1 MKNKKKLKKFL
12 FFVLAC
18 LVSFYIGHTLEK
30 FFELSGEKIIFNQ
43 ITWAFDNLNKYP
55 FFDFKITANSLL
67 FGYGGMFIFLI
78 LYLRFR
84 NKYGTY
90 RYGEEH
96 GSAKLLTL
104 EEVKTFEDSIEENNI
119 IFTKNAK
126 MGLYNDRLPYSKKLN
141 KNVLV
146 LGGPGSGKTYTFVKP
161 NAMQLNGSKIFTDTK
176 ELLVRE
182 LGNLY
187 EKNSYRIK
195 IIDLIT
201 FENSNH
207 FNIFKYIKK
216 ETDIDKVA
224 SSIVEATK
232 KSDNKGEDFWIRAE
246 YMLMTALIG
255 FLHIDGKLNNYEP
268 HLGQVTKLIK
278 LIERKE
284 EHTPSV
290 LERLMQDL
298 NEKLP
303 NNFAYRQFENFN
315 LNFKSE
321 TRNSVK
327 AIITARFSVFE
338 HEEINDILKYD
349 DLEIETWNTQK
360 TAVFINVP
368 EVNDAYQF
376 ISALL
381 FQTIF
386 ETTIKTAD
394 SILKG
399 EVENKN
405 LLHLEIY
412 GDEFA
417 QMGKIYK
424 LSNYISVFRSRE
436 ISIKIILQG
445 LPQLEA
451 LYGKE
456 EAKSIQNNCDT
467 ILCLGTNDKDTMEY
481 LSFRGG
487 NQTID
492 DKNYS
497 ENRNTTSGGSNLQHS
512 KLKRELFTAHEIGTV
527 SIEEA
532 LLFIGKQNAFKDL
545 KASVDDHK
553 NKKYLANSPKDKNWY
568 KYKIYNSEYEYL
580 LANTKKENQVE
591 VKETEVLQ
599 GNRAKAS

>member
-12 FFVLAC
+12 FFLLAC

-43 ITWAFDNLNKYP
+43 ITWAFDNFDKYP
-55 FFDFKITANSLL
+55 LLDFQINANSSL
-67 FGYGGMFIFLI
+67 FGYGGVFLFII
-78 LYLRFR
+78 LYLRFK

-146 LGGPGSGKTYTFVKP
+146 LGGSGSGKTYTFVKP

-176 ELLVRE
+176 GLLVRE

-187 EKNSYRIK
+187 EKNGYRIK

-216 ETDIDKVA
+216 ETDIDRVA

-255 FLHIDGKLNNYEP
+255 FLYIDGKLNNYEP

-298 NEKLP
+298 NEKIP

-321 TRNSVK
+321 TRNGVK

-394 SILKG
+394 NILQGK
-399 EVENKN
+399 VENIN

-417 QMGKIYK
+417 QLGKIYK

-436 ISIKIILQG
+436 ISLKIIIQG

-467 ILCLGTNDKDTMEY
+467 ILYLGTNDKDTMEY

-599 GNRAKAS
+599 GNWAKAS

>member
-12 FFVLAC
+12 FFLLAC

-43 ITWAFDNLNKYP
+43 ITWAFDNFDKYP
-55 FFDFKITANSLL
+55 LLDCEINANSSL
-67 FGYGGMFIFLI
+67 FGYGGVFLFII
-78 LYLRFR
+78 LYLRFK

-176 ELLVRE
+176 GLLVRE

-187 EKNSYRIK
+187 EKNGYRIK

-298 NEKLP
+298 NEKIP

-394 SILKG
+394 DILQGK
-399 EVENKN
+399 VENKN

-412 GDEFA
+412 ADEFA
-417 QMGKIYK
+417 QLGKIYK

-512 KLKRELFTAHEIGTV
+512 KLKRELFTAHEIGTI
-527 SIEEA
+527 STEEA

>member
-12 FFVLAC
+12 FFLLAC

-43 ITWAFDNLNKYP
+43 ITWAFDNFDKYP
-55 FFDFKITANSLL
+55 LLDFKINANSSL
-67 FGYGGMFIFLI
+67 FGYGGVFLFII
-78 LYLRFR
+78 LYLRFK

-176 ELLVRE
+176 ELLIIE

-187 EKNSYRIK
+187 EKNGYRIK
-195 IIDLIT
+195 IIDFIN
-201 FENSNH
+201 FINSNH

-216 ETDIDKVA
+216 ETDIDRVA

-467 ILCLGTNDKDTMEY
+467 ILYLGTNDKDTMEY
-481 LSFRGG
+481 LSFRAG

-599 GNRAKAS
+599 GNWAKAS

>member
-12 FFVLAC
+12 FFLLAC
-18 LVSFYIGHTLEK
+18 LFSFYIGHTLEK

-43 ITWAFDNLNKYP
+43 ITWAFDNFDKYP
-55 FFDFKITANSLL
+55 LLDLKINANSSL
-67 FGYGGMFIFLI
+67 FGYGGVFLFII
-78 LYLRFR
+78 LYLRFK

-104 EEVKTFEDSIEENNI
+104 EEVKTFEDSIEENNM

-187 EKNSYRIK
+187 EKNGYRIK
-195 IIDLIT
+195 IMDFINFT
-201 FENSNH
+201 NSNH

-216 ETDIDKVA
+216 ETDIDRVA

-467 ILCLGTNDKDTMEY
+467 ILYLGTNDKDTMEY

-553 NKKYLANSPKDKNWY
+553 NKIYLANSPKDKNWY

-599 GNRAKAS
+599 GNLAKAS

>member
-12 FFVLAC
+12 FFLLAC
-18 LVSFYIGHTLEK
+18 LFSFYIGHTLEK

-146 LGGPGSGKTYTFVKP
+146 LGGSGSGKTYTFVKP

-176 ELLVRE
+176 GLLVRE

-187 EKNSYRIK
+187 EKNGYRIK

-224 SSIVEATK
+224 SSIAEATK

-246 YMLMTALIG
+246 NMLMTALIG
-255 FLHIDGKLNNYEP
+255 FLYIDGKLNNYEP

-284 EHTPSV
+284 DDIPSV

-303 NNFAYRQFENFN
+303 NNFAYRQYENFN

-321 TRNSVK
+321 TRNGVK

-338 HEEINDILKYD
+338 HEEINAILKYD

-386 ETTIKTAD
+386 EITIKTAD
-394 SILKG
+394 NILQGK
-399 EVENKN
+399 VEGKN

-417 QMGKIYK
+417 QLGKIYK

-436 ISIKIILQG
+436 ISLKIIIQG

-467 ILCLGTNDKDTMEY
+467 ILYLGTNDKDTMEY

-553 NKKYLANSPKDKNWY
+553 NKKYLADSPKDKNWY

-599 GNRAKAS
+599 GNWAKAS

>member
-12 FFVLAC
+12 FFLLAC

-43 ITWAFDNLNKYP
+43 ITWAFDNFDKYP
-55 FFDFKITANSLL
+55 LLDFKINANSSL
-67 FGYGGMFIFLI
+67 FGYGGVFLFII
-78 LYLRFR
+78 LYLRFK

-104 EEVKTFEDSIEENNI
+104 EEVKTFEDSIEENNM

-176 ELLVRE
+176 GLLVRE

-187 EKNSYRIK
+187 EKNGYRIK

-216 ETDIDKVA
+216 ETDIDRVA

-298 NEKLP
+298 NEKIP

-467 ILCLGTNDKDTMEY
+467 ILYLGTNDKDTMEY

-553 NKKYLANSPKDKNWY
+553 NKKYLANSPKDENWY

-599 GNRAKAS
+599 GNWAKAS

>member
-12 FFVLAC
+12 FFLLAC

-43 ITWAFDNLNKYP
+43 ITWAFDNFDKYP
-55 FFDFKITANSLL
+55 LLDLKINANSSL
-67 FGYGGMFIFLI
+67 FGYGGVFLFII
-78 LYLRFR
+78 LYLRFK

-104 EEVKTFEDSIEENNI
+104 EEIKTFEDSIEENNM

-176 ELLVRE
+176 GLLVRE

-187 EKNSYRIK
+187 EKNGYRVK

-224 SSIVEATK
+224 SSIAEATK

-246 YMLMTALIG
+246 NMLMTALIG
-255 FLHIDGKLNNYEP
+255 FLYIDGKLNNYEP

-284 EHTPSV
+284 DDIPSV

-321 TRNSVK
+321 TRNGVK

-394 SILKG
+394 DILQGK
-399 EVENKN
+399 VENKN

-412 GDEFA
+412 ADEFA
-417 QMGKIYK
+417 QLGKIYK

-436 ISIKIILQG
+436 ISLKIILQG

-467 ILCLGTNDKDTMEY
+467 ILYLGTNDKDTMEY

-599 GNRAKAS
+599 GNWAKAS

>member
-1 MKNKKKLKKFL
+1 MYKRQGVFL
-12 FFVLAC
+12 F
-18 LVSFYIGHTLEK
+18 I
-30 FFELSGEKIIFNQ
+30 
-43 ITWAFDNLNKYP
+43 
-55 FFDFKITANSLL
+55 
-67 FGYGGMFIFLI
+67 I
-78 LYLRFR
+78 LYLRFK

-176 ELLVRE
+176 GLLVRE

-187 EKNSYRIK
+187 EKNGYRIK

-298 NEKLP
+298 NEKIP

-394 SILKG
+394 DILQGK
-399 EVENKN
+399 VENKN

-412 GDEFA
+412 ADEFA
-417 QMGKIYK
+417 QLGKIYK

-512 KLKRELFTAHEIGTV
+512 KLKRELFTAHEIGTI
-527 SIEEA
+527 STEEA

>member
-12 FFVLAC
+12 FFLLAC
-18 LVSFYIGHTLEK
+18 LFFFYIGHTLEK

-43 ITWAFDNLNKYP
+43 ITWAFDNFDKYP
-55 FFDFKITANSLL
+55 LLDCEINANSSL
-67 FGYGGMFIFLI
+67 FGYGGVFLFII
-78 LYLRFR
+78 LYLRFK

-176 ELLVRE
+176 GLLVRE

-187 EKNSYRIK
+187 EKNGYRIK

-512 KLKRELFTAHEIGTV
+512 KLKRELFTAHEIGTI
-527 SIEEA
+527 STEEA

-599 GNRAKAS
+599 GNWAKAS

>member
-12 FFVLAC
+12 FFLLAC
-18 LVSFYIGHTLEK
+18 LFFFYIGHTLEK

-43 ITWAFDNLNKYP
+43 ITWAFDNFDKYP
-55 FFDFKITANSLL
+55 LLDCEINANSSL
-67 FGYGGMFIFLI
+67 FGYGGVFLFII
-78 LYLRFR
+78 LYLRFK

-176 ELLVRE
+176 GLLVRE

-187 EKNSYRIK
+187 EKNGYRIK

-467 ILCLGTNDKDTMEY
+467 ILYLGTNDKDTMEY

-599 GNRAKAS
+599 GNWAKAS

>member
-12 FFVLAC
+12 FFLLAC
-18 LVSFYIGHTLEK
+18 LFSFYIGHTLEK

-43 ITWAFDNLNKYP
+43 ITWAFDNFDKYP
-55 FFDFKITANSLL
+55 LLDLKINANSSL
-67 FGYGGMFIFLI
+67 FGYGGVFLFII
-78 LYLRFR
+78 LYLRFK

-104 EEVKTFEDSIEENNI
+104 EEVKTFEDSIEENNM

-176 ELLVRE
+176 GLLVRE

-187 EKNSYRIK
+187 EKNGYRIK

-224 SSIVEATK
+224 SSIAEATK

-246 YMLMTALIG
+246 NMLMTALIG
-255 FLHIDGKLNNYEP
+255 FLYIDGKLNNYEP

-284 EHTPSV
+284 DDIPSV

-321 TRNSVK
+321 TRNGVK

-394 SILKG
+394 DILQGK
-399 EVENKN
+399 VENKN

-412 GDEFA
+412 ADEFA
-417 QMGKIYK
+417 QLGKIYK

-436 ISIKIILQG
+436 ISLKIILQG

-467 ILCLGTNDKDTMEY
+467 ILYLGTNDKDTMEY

-599 GNRAKAS
+599 GNWAKAS

>member
-12 FFVLAC
+12 FFLLAFF
-18 LVSFYIGHTLEK
+18 VSFYIGHTLEK

-176 ELLVRE
+176 GLLVRE

-187 EKNSYRIK
+187 EKNGYRIK

-512 KLKRELFTAHEIGTV
+512 KLKRELFTAHEIGTI
-527 SIEEA
+527 STEEA

-599 GNRAKAS
+599 GNWAKAS

>member
-12 FFVLAC
+12 FFLLAC

-43 ITWAFDNLNKYP
+43 ITWAFDNFDKYP
-55 FFDFKITANSLL
+55 LLDCEINANSSL
-67 FGYGGMFIFLI
+67 FGYGGVFLFII
-78 LYLRFR
+78 LYLRFK

-176 ELLVRE
+176 GLLVRE

-187 EKNSYRIK
+187 EKNGYRIK

-298 NEKLP
+298 NEKIP

-512 KLKRELFTAHEIGTV
+512 KLKRELFTAHEIGTI
-527 SIEEA
+527 STEEA

-599 GNRAKAS
+599 GNWAKAS

>member
-12 FFVLAC
+12 FFLLAC

-43 ITWAFDNLNKYP
+43 ITWAFDNFDKYP
-55 FFDFKITANSLL
+55 LLDLKINANSLL

-104 EEVKTFEDSIEENNI
+104 EEIKTFEDSIEENNM

-176 ELLVRE
+176 GLLVRE

-187 EKNSYRIK
+187 EKNGYRIK

-224 SSIVEATK
+224 SSIAEATK

-246 YMLMTALIG
+246 NMLMTALIG
-255 FLHIDGKLNNYEP
+255 FLYIDGKLNNYEP

-284 EHTPSV
+284 DDIPSV

-321 TRNSVK
+321 TRNGVK

-338 HEEINDILKYD
+338 HEEINDILKHD

-394 SILKG
+394 DILQGK
-399 EVENKN
+399 VENKN

-412 GDEFA
+412 ADEFA
-417 QMGKIYK
+417 QLGKIYK

-436 ISIKIILQG
+436 ISLKIILQG

-467 ILCLGTNDKDTMEY
+467 ILYLGTNDKDTMEY

-553 NKKYLANSPKDKNWY
+553 NKIYLANSPKDKNWY

-599 GNRAKAS
+599 GNWAKAS

>member
-12 FFVLAC
+12 FFLLAC

-43 ITWAFDNLNKYP
+43 ITWAFDNFDKYP
-55 FFDFKITANSLL
+55 LLDLKINANSSL
-67 FGYGGMFIFLI
+67 FGYGGVFLFII
-78 LYLRFR
+78 LYLRFK

-104 EEVKTFEDSIEENNI
+104 EEIKTFEDSIEENNM

-146 LGGPGSGKTYTFVKP
+146 LGGSGSGKTYTFVKP

-176 ELLVRE
+176 GLLVRE

-187 EKNSYRIK
+187 EKNGYRIK

-298 NEKLP
+298 NEKIP

-467 ILCLGTNDKDTMEY
+467 ILYLGTNDKDTMEY

>member
-12 FFVLAC
+12 FFLLAC

-43 ITWAFDNLNKYP
+43 ITWAFDNFDKYP
-55 FFDFKITANSLL
+55 LLDLKINANSSL
-67 FGYGGMFIFLI
+67 FGYGGVFLFII
-78 LYLRFR
+78 LYFRFKD
-84 NKYGTY
+84 KYGTY

-104 EEVKTFEDSIEENNI
+104 EEVKTFEDSIEENNM

-146 LGGPGSGKTYTFVKP
+146 IGGPGTGKTYTFVKP

-195 IIDLIT
+195 IIDFIN
-201 FENSNH
+201 FSNSNH

-216 ETDIDKVA
+216 ETDIDRVA

-255 FLHIDGKLNNYEP
+255 FLYIDGKLNNYEP

-298 NEKLP
+298 NEKIP

-394 SILKG
+394 DILQGK
-399 EVENKN
+399 VENKN

-412 GDEFA
+412 ADEFA

-436 ISIKIILQG
+436 ISLKIILQG

-467 ILCLGTNDKDTMEY
+467 ILYLGTNDKDTMEY

-553 NKKYLANSPKDKNWY
+553 NKIYLANSPKDKNWY

-599 GNRAKAS
+599 GNWAKAS

>member
-1 MKNKKKLKKFL
+1 MKIKKKLKKFIL
-12 FFVLAC
+12 FLLAFF
-18 LVSFYIGHTLEK
+18 VSFYIGHTLEK

-104 EEVKTFEDSIEENNI
+104 EEVKTFEDSIEENNM

-146 LGGPGSGKTYTFVKP
+146 IGGPGTGKTYTFVKP

-195 IIDLIT
+195 IIDFIN
-201 FENSNH
+201 FSNSNH

-216 ETDIDKVA
+216 ETDIDKVV

-255 FLHIDGKLNNYEP
+255 FLYIDGKLNNYEP

-298 NEKLP
+298 NEKIP

-399 EVENKN
+399 EVENIN

-417 QMGKIYK
+417 QLGKIYK

-436 ISIKIILQG
+436 ISLKIILQG

-467 ILCLGTNDKDTMEY
+467 ILYLGTNDKDTMEY

-599 GNRAKAS
+599 GNWTKAS

>member
-12 FFVLAC
+12 FFLLAFF
-18 LVSFYIGHTLEK
+18 VSFYIGHTLEK

-104 EEVKTFEDSIEENNI
+104 EEIKTFEDSIEENNI

-146 LGGPGSGKTYTFVKP
+146 LGGSGSGKTYTFVKP

-187 EKNSYRIK
+187 EKNGYRIK
-195 IIDLIT
+195 IMDFINFT
-201 FENSNH
+201 NSNH

-216 ETDIDKVA
+216 ETDIDRVA

-284 EHTPSV
+284 EDTPSV

-394 SILKG
+394 DILQGK
-399 EVENKN
+399 VENKN

-412 GDEFA
+412 ADEFA
-417 QMGKIYK
+417 QLGKIYK

-436 ISIKIILQG
+436 ISLKIILQG

-467 ILCLGTNDKDTMEY
+467 ILYLGTNDKDTMEY

-553 NKKYLANSPKDKNWY
+553 NKIYLANSPKDKNWY

-599 GNRAKAS
+599 GNWAKAS

>member
-1 MKNKKKLKKFL
+1 MK
-12 FFVLAC
+12 
-18 LVSFYIGHTLEK
+18 
-30 FFELSGEKIIFNQ
+30 KI
-43 ITWAFDNLNKYP
+43 
-55 FFDFKITANSLL
+55 
-67 FGYGGMFIFLI
+67 
-78 LYLRFR
+78 
-84 NKYGTY
+84 
-90 RYGEEH
+90 
-96 GSAKLLTL
+96 
-104 EEVKTFEDSIEENNI
+104 
-119 IFTKNAK
+119 
-126 MGLYNDRLPYSKKLN
+126 
-141 KNVLV
+141 
-146 LGGPGSGKTYTFVKP
+146 
-161 NAMQLNGSKIFTDTK
+161 
-176 ELLVRE
+176 
-182 LGNLY
+182 
-187 EKNSYRIK
+187 
-195 IIDLIT
+195 
-201 FENSNH
+201 
-207 FNIFKYIKK
+207 
-216 ETDIDKVA
+216 
-224 SSIVEATK
+224 
-232 KSDNKGEDFWIRAE
+232 
-246 YMLMTALIG
+246 
-255 FLHIDGKLNNYEP
+255 
-268 HLGQVTKLIK
+268 
-278 LIERKE
+278 
-284 EHTPSV
+284 
-290 LERLMQDL
+290 
-298 NEKLP
+298 P

-399 EVENKN
+399 EVENIK

-436 ISIKIILQG
+436 ISLKIILQG

-467 ILCLGTNDKDTMEY
+467 ILYLGTNDKDTMEY

-599 GNRAKAS
+599 GNWAKAS

>member
-1 MKNKKKLKKFL
+1 MKIKKKLKKFL
-12 FFVLAC
+12 FFLLAFF
-18 LVSFYIGHTLEK
+18 VSFYIGHTLEK

-104 EEVKTFEDSIEENNI
+104 EEVKTFEDSIEENNM

-176 ELLVRE
+176 GLLVRE

-187 EKNSYRIK
+187 EKNGYRIK

-224 SSIVEATK
+224 SSIAEATK

-246 YMLMTALIG
+246 NMLMTALIG
-255 FLHIDGKLNNYEP
+255 FLYIDGKLNNYEP

-284 EHTPSV
+284 DDIPSV

-321 TRNSVK
+321 TRNGVK

-394 SILKG
+394 DILQGK
-399 EVENKN
+399 VENKN

-412 GDEFA
+412 ADEFA
-417 QMGKIYK
+417 QLGKIYK

-436 ISIKIILQG
+436 ISLKIILQG

-467 ILCLGTNDKDTMEY
+467 ILYLGTNDKDTMEY

-599 GNRAKAS
+599 GNLGKAS

>member
-12 FFVLAC
+12 FFLLAC

-43 ITWAFDNLNKYP
+43 ITWAFDNFDKYP
-55 FFDFKITANSLL
+55 LLDLKINANSSL
-67 FGYGGMFIFLI
+67 FGYGGVFLFII
-78 LYLRFR
+78 LYLRFK

-104 EEVKTFEDSIEENNI
+104 EEVKTFEDSIEENNM

-146 LGGPGSGKTYTFVKP
+146 LGGSGSGKTYTFVKP

-176 ELLVRE
+176 GLLVRE

-187 EKNSYRIK
+187 EKNGYRIK

-224 SSIVEATK
+224 SSIAEATK

-246 YMLMTALIG
+246 NMLMTALIG
-255 FLHIDGKLNNYEP
+255 FLYIDGKLNNYEP

-284 EHTPSV
+284 DDIPSV

-315 LNFKSE
+315 VNFKSE
-321 TRNSVK
+321 TRNGVK

-394 SILKG
+394 DILQGK
-399 EVENKN
+399 VENKN

-412 GDEFA
+412 ADEFA
-417 QMGKIYK
+417 QLGKIYK

-436 ISIKIILQG
+436 ISLKIILQG

-467 ILCLGTNDKDTMEY
+467 ILYLGTNDKDTMEY

-599 GNRAKAS
+599 GNWAKAS

>member
-12 FFVLAC
+12 FFLLAC
-18 LVSFYIGHTLEK
+18 LFFFYIGHTLEK

-43 ITWAFDNLNKYP
+43 ITWAFDNFDKYP
-55 FFDFKITANSLL
+55 LLDCEINANSSL
-67 FGYGGMFIFLI
+67 FGYGGVFLFII
-78 LYLRFR
+78 LYLRFK

-176 ELLVRE
+176 GLLVRE

-187 EKNSYRIK
+187 EKNGYRIK

-284 EHTPSV
+284 DDIPSV

-599 GNRAKAS
+599 GNWAKAS

>member
-12 FFVLAC
+12 FFLLAC

-43 ITWAFDNLNKYP
+43 ITWAFDNFDKYP
-55 FFDFKITANSLL
+55 LLDLKINANSSL
-67 FGYGGMFIFLI
+67 FGYGGVFLFII
-78 LYLRFR
+78 LYLRFK

-104 EEVKTFEDSIEENNI
+104 EEIKTFEDSIEENNM

-176 ELLVRE
+176 GLLVRE

-187 EKNSYRIK
+187 EKNGYRIK

-224 SSIVEATK
+224 SSIAEATK

-246 YMLMTALIG
+246 NMLMTALIG
-255 FLHIDGKLNNYEP
+255 FLYIDGKLNNYEP

-284 EHTPSV
+284 DDIPSV

-321 TRNSVK
+321 TRNGVK

-338 HEEINDILKYD
+338 HEEINAILKYD

-394 SILKG
+394 DILQGK
-399 EVENKN
+399 VENKN

-412 GDEFA
+412 ADEFA
-417 QMGKIYK
+417 QLGKIYK

-436 ISIKIILQG
+436 ISLKIILQG

-467 ILCLGTNDKDTMEY
+467 ILYLGTNDKDTMEY

-553 NKKYLANSPKDKNWY
+553 NKIYLANSPKDENWY

-599 GNRAKAS
+599 GNWAKAS

>member
-12 FFVLAC
+12 FFLLAFF
-18 LVSFYIGHTLEK
+18 VSFYIGHTLEK

-96 GSAKLLTL
+96 GSAKPLTL
-104 EEVKTFEDSIEENNI
+104 EEIKTFEDSIEENNI

-146 LGGPGSGKTYTFVKP
+146 LGGSGSGKTYTFVKP

-176 ELLVRE
+176 GLLVRE

-187 EKNSYRIK
+187 EKNGYRIK

-216 ETDIDKVA
+216 ETDIDRVA
-224 SSIVEATK
+224 SSIAEATK

-246 YMLMTALIG
+246 NMLMTALIG
-255 FLHIDGKLNNYEP
+255 FLYIDGKLNNYEP

-284 EHTPSV
+284 DDIPSV

-298 NEKLP
+298 NEKIP

-315 LNFKSE
+315 MNFKSE
-321 TRNSVK
+321 TRNGVK

-399 EVENKN
+399 EVENIK

-417 QMGKIYK
+417 QLGKIYK

-436 ISIKIILQG
+436 ISLKIILQG

-467 ILCLGTNDKDTMEY
+467 ILYLGTNDKDTMEY

-553 NKKYLANSPKDKNWY
+553 NKIYLANSPKDENWY

-599 GNRAKAS
+599 GNWAKAS

>member
-12 FFVLAC
+12 FFLLAC

-43 ITWAFDNLNKYP
+43 ITWAFDNFDKYP
-55 FFDFKITANSLL
+55 LLDFQINANSSL
-67 FGYGGMFIFLI
+67 FGYGGVFLFII
-78 LYLRFR
+78 LYLRF
-84 NKYGTY
+84 KTEYGTY

-104 EEVKTFEDSIEENNI
+104 EEVKTFEDSIEENNM

-146 LGGPGSGKTYTFVKP
+146 IGGPGTGKTYTFVKP

-195 IIDLIT
+195 IIDFIN
-201 FENSNH
+201 FSNSNH

-216 ETDIDKVA
+216 ETDIDRVA

-284 EHTPSV
+284 DDIPSV

-394 SILKG
+394 NILQGK
-399 EVENKN
+399 VENIN

-417 QMGKIYK
+417 QLGKIYK

-467 ILCLGTNDKDTMEY
+467 ILYLGTNDKDTMEY

-599 GNRAKAS
+599 GNWAKAS

>member
-12 FFVLAC
+12 FFLLAC

-43 ITWAFDNLNKYP
+43 ITWAFDNFDKYP
-55 FFDFKITANSLL
+55 LLDFQINANSSL
-67 FGYGGMFIFLI
+67 FGYGGVFLFII
-78 LYLRFR
+78 LYLRF
-84 NKYGTY
+84 KTEYGTY

-104 EEVKTFEDSIEENNI
+104 EEVKTFEDSIEENNM

-146 LGGPGSGKTYTFVKP
+146 IGGPGTGKTYTFVKP

-195 IIDLIT
+195 IIDFIN
-201 FENSNH
+201 FSNSNH

-216 ETDIDKVA
+216 ETDIDRVA
-224 SSIVEATK
+224 SSIAEATK

-284 EHTPSV
+284 DDIPSV

-394 SILKG
+394 NILQGK
-399 EVENKN
+399 VENIN

-417 QMGKIYK
+417 QLGKIYK

-467 ILCLGTNDKDTMEY
+467 ILYLGTNDKDTMEY

-599 GNRAKAS
+599 GNWAKAS

>member
-12 FFVLAC
+12 FFLLAC
-18 LVSFYIGHTLEK
+18 LFSFYIGHTLEK

-43 ITWAFDNLNKYP
+43 ITWAFDNFDKYP
-55 FFDFKITANSLL
+55 LLDLKINANSLL

-146 LGGPGSGKTYTFVKP
+146 LGGSGSGKTYTFVKP

-176 ELLVRE
+176 GLLVRE

-187 EKNSYRIK
+187 EKNGYRIK

-216 ETDIDKVA
+216 ETDIDRVA

-255 FLHIDGKLNNYEP
+255 FLYIDGKLNNYEP

-298 NEKLP
+298 NEKIP

-321 TRNSVK
+321 TRNGVK

-394 SILKG
+394 DILQGK
-399 EVENKN
+399 VENKN

-412 GDEFA
+412 ADEFA
-417 QMGKIYK
+417 QLGKIYK

-436 ISIKIILQG
+436 ISLKIILQG

-467 ILCLGTNDKDTMEY
+467 ILYLGTNDKDTMEY